1 MKIIAKKPCNFNGIK
16 YFVGEE
22 IPESSVKDPKSQEVM
37 GVVSLVPE
45 GDHVGEFADMVSQV
59 GEVHF
64 LVPILKGEESMELPV
79 SETQIAEAAKT
90 LQMSQK
96 DAVAHIKDHV
106 EDNTVL
112 IILNACD
119 SRAAVKK
126 EAETKAKSL
135 AGLEESAGDA

>member
-1 MKIIAKKPCNFNGIK
+1 MKIIAKKPCSFNGVK
-16 YFVGEE
+16 YYIGEE
-22 IPESSVKDPKSQEVM
+22 IPENAVKDPKAQAAM
-37 GVVSLVPE
+37 GVVSIVPE
-45 GDHVGEFADMVSQV
+45 GEHIGGFADMVSKV

>member
-1 MKIIAKKPCNFNGIK
+1 MKIIAKKPCNFNGVK
-16 YFVGEE
+16 YYIGEE
-22 IPESSVKDPKSQEVM
+22 IPESSVKDPKAQEVM
-37 GVVSLVPE
+37 GVASIVPE
-45 GDHVGEFADMVSQV
+45 EDHIGDFAEMVSQV

-79 SETQIAEAAKT
+79 SETQIAEAVKT

-106 EDNTVL
+106 DDNTVL
-112 IILNACD
+112 IFLNACD

>member
-1 MKIIAKKPCNFNGIK
+1 MKIIAKKPCSFNGVK
-16 YFVGEE
+16 YYIGEE
-22 IPESSVKDPKSQEVM
+22 IPENAVKDPKAQAAM
-37 GVVSLVPE
+37 GVVSIVPE
-45 GDHVGEFADMVSQV
+45 GEHIGGFADMVSKV

-79 SETQIAEAAKT
+79 SETQIAEAVKA

-112 IILNACD
+112 IFLNACD

-126 EAETKAKSL
+126 EAETKAKST
-135 AGLEESAGDA
+135 AMMQ

>member
-1 MKIIAKKPCNFNGIK
+1 MKIIAKKPCNFNGVK
-16 YFVGEE
+16 YYIGEE
-22 IPESSVKDPKSQEVM
+22 IPEHAVKDPKANEVM
-37 GVVSLVPE
+37 GVVSIVPE
-45 GDHVGEFADMVSQV
+45 GEHISGFADMVPQV

-64 LVPILKGEESMELPV
+64 LVPILKGEDSMELPV
-79 SETQIAEAAKT
+79 SETQIAEAVKT

-112 IILNACD
+112 IFLNACD

>member
-1 MKIIAKKPCNFNGIK
+1 MKIIAKKPCNFNGVK
-16 YFVGEE
+16 YYIGEE
-22 IPESSVKDPKSQEVM
+22 IPETAVKDPKAQEVM
-37 GVVSLVPE
+37 GVVSIVPE
-45 GDHVGEFADMVSQV
+45 GDHFGEITEMVSNV

-64 LVPILKGEESMELPV
+64 LIPILKGEESMELSV
-79 SETQIAEAAKT
+79 SETQIAEAVKT

>member
-1 MKIIAKKPCNFNGIK
+1 MKIIAKKPCNFNGVK
-16 YFVGEE
+16 YYIGEE
-22 IPESSVKDPKSQEVM
+22 IPESSVKDPKAQEVM
-37 GVVSLVPE
+37 GVVSIVPD

>member
-1 MKIIAKKPCNFNGIK
+1 MKIIAKKPCSFNGVK
-16 YFVGEE
+16 YYIGEE
-22 IPESSVKDPKSQEVM
+22 IPENAVKDPKAQAAM
-37 GVVSLVPE
+37 GVVSIVPD

-96 DAVAHIKDHV
+96 EAVAHIKDHV